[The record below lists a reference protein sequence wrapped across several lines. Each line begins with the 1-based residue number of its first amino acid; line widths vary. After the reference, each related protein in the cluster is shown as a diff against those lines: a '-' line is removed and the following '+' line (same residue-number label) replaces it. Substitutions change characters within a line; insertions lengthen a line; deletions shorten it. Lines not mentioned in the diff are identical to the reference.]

1 MAAGGWRVLQANSH
15 GLAMYVPPSGSFIAA
30 LAPYCAIFNSWL
42 EKKICEGRG
51 VAMEVALESNGF
63 FIGIEYLATFCCG
76 MVGGLAAVRK
86 GYDIFAILV
95 TTWLTALGGGIIR
108 DVLLGALPPAG
119 VSDKGLVITALLAA
133 VAVAIIY
140 PEVDKLKWSMLSL
153 DALALGLY
161 AVNGTSKAMMYHMS
175 GTTAVFLGMFT
186 ALGGGLIRDMLIN
199 EVPMVIRDKH
209 WYAVP
214 SAVGC
219 VLTVLVCKGVNEGIV
234 SFPAEVLLDV
244 LIVVLMVAMRLIS
257 VFFDIQLP
265 GALARHNTYL
275 PSEAKYL
282 KRPVI
287 HPDRNDD
294 YIKRK

>member
-15 GLAMYVPPSGSFIAA
+15 GLTMYVPPSGSFIAA

-244 LIVVLMVAMRLIS
+244 LIVVLMVVMRLIS

-294 YIKRK
+294 DIKRK